1 MLNTRW
7 IPVGMVWLIATQ
19 LIGCPTSNGRAV
31 EAPRPATVCLHRSGA
46 VSRRRVLQDVE
57 GGCMLLH
64 FQEGSRREPR
74 GVTCTYTGEDWIE
87 GDLTLYYFNMPC
99 MGLST
104 QVGEV
109 DSEYPDGASGWVT
122 VDAMEGQAWLRASI
136 DAPLPSGQTVQVR
149 IDGLDVMNPNEGA
162 PACTFLPASL

>member
-1 MLNTRW
+1 
-7 IPVGMVWLIATQ
+7 
-19 LIGCPTSNGRAV
+19 
-31 EAPRPATVCLHRSGA
+31 
-46 VSRRRVLQDVE
+46 
-57 GGCMLLH
+57 
-64 FQEGSRREPR
+64 
-74 GVTCTYTGEDWIE
+74 
-87 GDLTLYYFNMPC
+87 

>member
-1 MLNTRW
+1 
-7 IPVGMVWLIATQ
+7 
-19 LIGCPTSNGRAV
+19 
-31 EAPRPATVCLHRSGA
+31 
-46 VSRRRVLQDVE
+46 
-57 GGCMLLH
+57 MLLH
-64 FQEGSRREPR
+64 FQEGSQREPS

-99 MGLST
+99 MSVAT

-109 DSEYPDGASGWVT
+109 DSDYLDRASGWVT
-122 VDAMEGQAWLRASI
+122 VDAMDGQARLRASI
-136 DAPLPSGQTVQVR
+136 DAPLPSGQTAQVR

>member
-1 MLNTRW
+1 
-7 IPVGMVWLIATQ
+7 
-19 LIGCPTSNGRAV
+19 
-31 EAPRPATVCLHRSGA
+31 
-46 VSRRRVLQDVE
+46 
-57 GGCMLLH
+57 MLLH

-99 MGLST
+99 MSVAT

-109 DSEYPDGASGWVT
+109 DSDYLPNASGWVT

-136 DAPLPSGQTVQVR
+136 DVPLPSGRTVQVR